1 MIFIKAN
8 PYSSKNQFTIFKM
21 AKQKRKSNKL
31 IYGLIGALVVLLI
44 FVIIGRSMGWIGK
57 PKEMEVELAKAKRA
71 TIIEKVSA
79 SGTVQPVTEVK
90 IAPEVSGEIREL
102 LIEEGDSVSRG
113 RLMVKIRPDT
123 WISQLERAEASLNQQ
138 SANVVSAEASL
149 SRAEATFTRAEQ
161 DYNRQQKLWN
171 EKVISESDWQLAQ
184 QNFKIAEN
192 DLKSAK
198 QSLQASRYIVRS
210 SEATVREARENVRLT
225 NVTAPM
231 DGIVSKLSVKKGERV
246 LGTAQMQ
253 GTEMLRI
260 ADLNKMEV
268 RVNVNEND
276 IVRVHIGD
284 TAMIDVDA
292 YSNEGKQFTGVVT
305 NIANTAKDKLS
316 ADAITEFEV
325 RILILNSSYQDL
337 VAKGNR
343 YPFRPGMTASVEV
356 LTNRKVDVLS
366 VPLAAV
372 TTRNSEDMKP
382 EGESKGPSNN
392 NQLSSDQQK
401 LAEKKKEDKV
411 VVFLNDAG
419 KAKMIE
425 VKTGI
430 SDYDNIEIL
439 SGLSDSSEVVTGPF
453 LVVSKRLKEGDKIR
467 AAEKKKENKE
477 DNTDK

>member
-1 MIFIKAN
+1 MWD
-8 PYSSKNQFTIFKM
+8 Q
-21 AKQKRKSNKL
+21 
-31 IYGLIGALVVLLI
+31 
-44 FVIIGRSMGWIGK
+44 
-57 PKEMEVELAKAKRA
+57 
-71 TIIEKVSA
+71 
-79 SGTVQPVTEVK
+79 
-90 IAPEVSGEIREL
+90 
-102 LIEEGDSVSRG
+102 
-113 RLMVKIRPDT
+113 
-123 WISQLERAEASLNQQ
+123 
-138 SANVVSAEASL
+138 
-149 SRAEATFTRAEQ
+149 
-161 DYNRQQKLWN
+161 
-171 EKVISESDWQLAQ
+171 KVISESDWQLAQ
-184 QNFKIAEN
+184 QNYTIAEN

-198 QSLQASRYIVRS
+198 QSLEASKYIVRS

-225 NVTAPM
+225 NVAAPM

-260 ADLNKMEV
+260 ADLSKMEV

-284 TAMIDVDA
+284 TTMIDVDA
-292 YSNEGKQFTGVVT
+292 YANEGKQFKGVVT

-325 RILILNSSYQDL
+325 RILILNSSYKDL

-372 TTRNSEDMKP
+372 TTRNADEKKDD
-382 EGESKGPSNN
+382 SKQGGPSNN
-392 NQLSSDQQK
+392 NQQASGQQK
-401 LAEKKKEDKV
+401 PAEKKKEDKV
-411 VVFLNDAG
+411 VVFLNVKG
-419 KAKMIE
+419 VAKMIE

-439 SGLSDSSEVVTGPF
+439 TGLNDSSEVVTGPF

-467 AAEKKKENKE
+467 QAEKKKENKE
-477 DNTDK
+477 EEKTDN

>member
-1 MIFIKAN
+1 
-8 PYSSKNQFTIFKM
+8 M

-31 IYGLIGALVVLLI
+31 IYGLIGALVVLLL
-44 FVIIGRSMGWIGK
+44 FVLIGRSQGWIGK
-57 PKEMEVELAKAKRA
+57 PKELEVELAKTKRA
-71 TIIEKVSA
+71 TIVEKVSA

-102 LIEEGDSVSRG
+102 LIEEGDSVTRG
-113 RLMVKIRPDT
+113 KLMVKIRPDT
-123 WISQLERAEASLNQQ
+123 WVSQFERAEASLNQQ
-138 SANVVSAEASL
+138 KANMVSAEASL
-149 SRAEATFTRAEQ
+149 SRAEATYTRAEQ
-161 DYNRQQKLWN
+161 DYKRQQKLWN
-171 EKVISESDWQLAQ
+171 EKVISEAEWQLAQ

-192 DLKSAK
+192 DLKSGK
-198 QSLQASRYIVRS
+198 QSLEASRYIVRS

-225 NVTAPM
+225 NVAAPM

-260 ADLNKMEV
+260 ADLSKMEV

-284 TAMIDVDA
+284 TTMIDVDA
-292 YSNEGKQFTGVVT
+292 YANDGKQFKGIVT

-356 LTNRKVDVLS
+356 LTNRKIDVLS
-366 VPLAAV
+366 VPLSAV
-372 TTRNSEDMKP
+372 TTRNPDADKP
-382 EGESKGPSNN
+382 AGESQGQQAN
-392 NQLSSDQQK
+392 NQQSGPK
-401 LAEKKKEDKV
+401 PPEKKKEDKV
-411 VVFLNDAG
+411 VVFINEKG
-419 KAKMIE
+419 VAKMIE

-453 LVVSKRLKEGDKIR
+453 LVVSKRLKDGEKIR
-467 AAEKKKENKE
+467 TAEKKKENKE
-477 DNTDK
+477 EEKSDK